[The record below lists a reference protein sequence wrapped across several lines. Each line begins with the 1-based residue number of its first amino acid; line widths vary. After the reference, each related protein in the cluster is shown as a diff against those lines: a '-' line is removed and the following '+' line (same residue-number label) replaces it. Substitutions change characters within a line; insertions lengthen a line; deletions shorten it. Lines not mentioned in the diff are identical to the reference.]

1 MCGVAADAR
10 RMCARSVVDAAAAAA
25 LDAGQR
31 AGSQQRRRA
40 RAEPKGGHRTR
51 LEGRLLVFP
60 AGLEDRGWLSAF
72 CHIQSTLTIR
82 ALARACACACL
93 QPSSKPHVQLQSSR
107 LPLLSSCTKQR
118 GVRCTPSPPSCRP
131 VPPQLAPAAPPAPF
145 SFAPVPADA
154 PSPLHSTPGPCC
166 CTLDRRRARRSLTSP
181 HHTHDQR
188 SSRRLSTALAALA
201 DISALASHAPHL
213 ATQTA

>member
-1 MCGVAADAR
+1 VREASSTPPPPPPSTPANAR
-10 RMCARSVVDAAAAAA
+10 ARSSVGVRVRSPREDT
-25 LDAGQR
+25 
-31 AGSQQRRRA
+31 
-40 RAEPKGGHRTR
+40 GHRTR

-72 CHIQSTLTIR
+72 CHIQSTLRIR

-93 QPSSKPHVQLQSSR
+93 QPSSKPHLQFQSSR

-131 VPPQLAPAAPPAPF
+131 RAAPARARRSARSLL

-166 CTLDRRRARRSLTSP
+166 CTLDRRRARRSPTTP

-188 SSRRLSTALAALA
+188 SSRRLSTALAA
-201 DISALASHAPHL
+201 ISALASHAPHL
-213 ATQTA
+213 ATQAA

>member
-1 MCGVAADAR
+1 MRDGCLREASSTPANAR
-10 RMCARSVVDAAAAAA
+10 ARSSVGVRVRS
-25 LDAGQR
+25 QR
-31 AGSQQRRRA
+31 
-40 RAEPKGGHRTR
+40 EDTGHRTR
-51 LEGRLLVFP
+51 LAGWLLVFP

-93 QPSSKPHVQLQSSR
+93 QPSSKPHLQFPS
-107 LPLLSSCTKQR
+107 LPLLPSCTKQR
-118 GVRCTPSPPSCRP
+118 EASAAPPSPPPPCCS
-131 VPPQLAPAAPPAPF
+131 VPPQLAPAAPPARSLL

-166 CTLDRRRARRSLTSP
+166 CTLDRRRARRSLTTP

-188 SSRRLSTALAALA
+188 SSRRLSTTLAARS
-201 DISALASHAPHL
+201 DIFALASHPPHL
-213 ATQTA
+213 ATRAA